1 MRYDESRRSGIRH
14 PLHAEFCADLSLR
27 LRPSCA
33 DMPTE
38 EFDALV
44 SAMSV
49 VKLRWQSLSIGS
61 E

>member
-1 MRYDESRRSGIRH
+1 MLYNEPRRSGSRH
-14 PLHAEFCADLSLR
+14 PLHAEFCAELSAR

-33 DMPTE
+33 DMPVE

-49 VKLRWQSLSIGS
+49 VKLRWQSLHIGG